1 MDYAE
6 ALAFLNSLADYERA
20 APRRYDTTAFDLGR
34 FRELLARLGDPQAA
48 YPIVHVAGTKGKG
61 SACAMLGGAF
71 QAAGRKV
78 GLFTSPHLRSVRER
92 ITLDDELIPPAAFGA
107 SVAAARAE
115 MRTGGEPN
123 YRTFFETLLAAAL
136 VYFRAE
142 GAAVAVLETGLG
154 GRLDATNVVA
164 PAVTTITTIELDH
177 TEILGE
183 TLAAVARE
191 KAGIIKARVPA
202 VTSPQP
208 PEALAEIRAAAAT
221 AATSLTVVGKDV
233 SFRPRSDGA
242 FDYRGPRYDLAA
254 VRPAMAAAA
263 QQINGA
269 AVLATL
275 ELFRPFEVP
284 AAAARAGVERAR
296 LRARAEL
303 IPGAPT
309 VLLDAS
315 HTAGSAAELAAVV
328 RTLAYKPVILLWGM
342 SAEKDMRAYAA
353 ALAPVVDAAV
363 ATAAATNRARAA
375 HDLVAA
381 TWGEFKNLEAVAD
394 VAAAWDR
401 ARELAGPSGLVVAA
415 GSFYLAGEVLTILE
429 GPVA

>member
-6 ALAFLNSLADYERA
+6 ALAFLNSLVDYERA

-61 SACAMLGGAF
+61 SACAMLGAAF

-92 ITLDDELIPPAAFGA
+92 ITINGELIPPAAFGA
-107 SVAAARAE
+107 SVAAGQAQMTTA
-115 MRTGGEPN
+115 GESS

-136 VYFRAE
+136 VYFREE
-142 GAAVAVLETGLG
+142 GAEVAVLETGLG
-154 GRLDATNVVA
+154 GRLDATNVVT

-177 TEILGE
+177 TEVLGE

-191 KAGIIKARVPA
+191 KAGIIKPHVPA
-202 VTSPQP
+202 VTSPQA
-208 PEALAEIRAAAAT
+208 PEALAEIRAAAEAAGT
-221 AATSLTVVGKDV
+221 ALVVVGVDV
-233 SFRPRSDGA
+233 SALPRAGA
-242 FDYRGPRYDLAA
+242 GFDYRGRRYDLPA
-254 VRPAMAAAA
+254 VKPAMAGAA
-263 QQINGA
+263 QRVNGA

-275 ELFRPFEVP
+275 EVFRPFEVS
-284 AAAARAGVERAR
+284 AAAARAGVESAR

-303 IPGAPT
+303 IPGEPA

-315 HTAGSAAELAAVV
+315 HTAGSAAELAAII
-328 RTLAYKPVILLWGM
+328 RLLTHKPVILLWGM

-353 ALAPVVDAAV
+353 TLAPVVDAAV

-381 TWGEFKNLEAVAD
+381 TWGEFKNIEAVPE
-394 VAAAWDR
+394 VGAAWAR
-401 ARELAGPSGLVVAA
+401 ARALAGAGGLVVAA
-415 GSFYLAGEVLTILE
+415 GSFYLAGEMLTILE
-429 GPVA
+429 GPVP